1 MHFLPQIMHI
11 QKGFHICS
19 EDGVL
24 CVRERECV
32 CKCVCVWMCW
42 CLCVRACVRA
52 CACECTSTQSFTRK
66 CVKLDRIEQIT

>member
-32 CKCVCVWMCW
+32 FKCVCVWMCW

-52 CACECTSTQSFTRK
+52 CVR
-66 CVKLDRIEQIT
+66 V